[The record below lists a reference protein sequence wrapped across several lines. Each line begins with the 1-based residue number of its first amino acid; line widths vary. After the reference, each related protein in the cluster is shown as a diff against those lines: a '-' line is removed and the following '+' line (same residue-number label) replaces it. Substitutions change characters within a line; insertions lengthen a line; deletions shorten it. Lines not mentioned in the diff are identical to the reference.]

1 MKKFDLGQAVSILA
15 NFGVIAGI
23 IFLAIE
29 LRQNTEATISSA
41 ELDVTNLQT
50 EFHMR
55 LAENADLA
63 RVYSVG
69 QRDPS
74 VLTEDERGQFRYL
87 VAGLFLFLE
96 GVYKQY
102 RRGFIPEDG
111 WAPYEDLIAD
121 MLDGELTYDW
131 WTTKG
136 TVFWP
141 EFEQLVDRIA
151 DGK

>member
-1 MKKFDLGQAVSILA
+1 MDSDRLNRWLTLGA
-15 NFGVIAGI
+15 NLGVIAGI
-23 IFLAIE
+23 VFLAIE

-69 QRDPS
+69 QRDPAA
-74 VLTEDERGQFRYL
+74 LTETERSQFRYL
-87 VAGLFLFLE
+87 VAGLFLFIE

-102 RRGFIPEDG
+102 RRGFIPVDG
-111 WAPYEDLIAD
+111 WTPYEDLLSY

-131 WTTKG
+131 WTARS

-141 EFEQLVDRIA
+141 EFEHLVDGIA